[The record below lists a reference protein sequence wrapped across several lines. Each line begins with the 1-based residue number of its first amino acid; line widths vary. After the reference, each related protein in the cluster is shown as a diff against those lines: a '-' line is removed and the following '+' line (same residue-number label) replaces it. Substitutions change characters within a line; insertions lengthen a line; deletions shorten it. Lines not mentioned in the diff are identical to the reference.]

1 MGRLMEGKSG
11 FVTGAGSG
19 IGRGSA
25 LAFAKAGA
33 NVLVSDV
40 NEERGKE
47 TVRIIKE
54 AGGTAAFFLCNVAV
68 EEEVKALVNATIKQF
83 GRLDFAHN
91 NAGIGSQTAPIAETD
106 SADWDKVMKV
116 NLYGMYFA
124 LKHEIRAMM
133 ETGGAIVNTASTA
146 GLNGIANLS
155 PYSASKFAVNGLTKS
170 AALEYGKKGIRMNA
184 ICPGM
189 TLTPAIEYWLGIV
202 PEQANAG
209 KESIPTGQV
218 ATPEDQGN
226 AAVFL
231 CSD

>member
-1 MGRLMEGKSG
+1 M
-11 FVTGAGSG
+11 
-19 IGRGSA
+19 
-25 LAFAKAGA
+25 
-33 NVLVSDV
+33 
-40 NEERGKE
+40 
-47 TVRIIKE
+47 
-54 AGGTAAFFLCNVAV
+54 AV
-68 EEEVKALVNATIKQF
+68 EEEVKVLVNATIKQY